1 MTAMGFEDMVR
12 RHVRGWMA
20 ESGPESDVVLG
31 TRIRLA
37 RNIRGIPFPGVA
49 DDGQLHRVTEMA
61 RRALSELDAQHGG
74 PLTYTPVAEVP
85 PLERELLVERHL
97 ISPMHTQ
104 EVREKGFALRS
115 DEAVSVLVNEED
127 HLRIQTLFP
136 GLQLEEALNLAD
148 RVDDWLSERLE
159 YAFSERVGYL
169 TAWPTNVGTGLRAS
183 VMLHLPALAIVGQLQ
198 HVLGA
203 VARFGVA
210 VRGLYGEGTEAIGN
224 IFQISNQVS
233 LGRTEDEILKH
244 LANLGREV
252 MSHERQARQRLLKER
267 RALEDRVWRSYGVLR
282 YSRAISSQEAMQ
294 RLSDVRLGI
303 DLGIIEGLNQQILK
317 ELLVLIRP
325 AHLQSFMGRELS
337 PVERDVHRAALI
349 RERIRLQEAGQV

>member
-1 MTAMGFEDMVR
+1 MVR
-12 RHVRGWMA
+12 RHVRGWIVGD
-20 ESGPESDVVLG
+20 GPEADVVLG
-31 TRIRLA
+31 TRVRLA
-37 RNIRGIPFPGVA
+37 RNIKGIPFPGVA
-49 DDGQLHRVTEMA
+49 TAEQLHRVTVMCRQAVE
-61 RRALSELDAQHGG
+61 ALDRQWGG
-74 PLTYTPVAEVP
+74 PLKFARISEVP

-104 EVREKGFALRS
+104 DVREKAVALRD
-115 DEAVSVLVNEED
+115 DEAVSIMINEED

-136 GLQLEEALNLAD
+136 GFQLEEAMDLAD
-148 RVDDWLSERLE
+148 RLDDRLSEALE

-183 VMLHLPALAIVGQLQ
+183 VMLHLPALAMTGLLQ
-198 HVLGA
+198 HVLSA

-210 VRGLYGEGTEAIGN
+210 VRGLYGEGTESIGN

-233 LGRTEDEILKH
+233 LGRSEDEILKH
-244 LANLGREV
+244 LANLAREV
-252 MSHERQARQRLLKER
+252 IGHERSARQRLLNDR
-267 RALEDRVWRSYGVLR
+267 AALEDRIWRSYGVLR
-282 YSRAISSQEAMQ
+282 YSRAITSQEAMQ

-303 DLGIIEGLNQQILK
+303 DLGIIKGVDQRILK

-337 PVERDVHRAALI
+337 PAERDVHRAALI
-349 RERIRLQEAGQV
+349 RERIRLQDAAQA